1 MSGMELKGLEALL
14 KDRTPGLMDSKRA
27 YAVLVPLVE
36 QNGELCLLYEVR
48 ARTLRR
54 QPGEVCF
61 PGGLMEKGE
70 TPEDCA
76 LRETWEELGIPPEA
90 VEVIA
95 PLDFQ
100 CSLGDQVFYPILGH
114 VAPNG
119 AEALRPSPAEVKEA
133 FWVPV
138 DFFLC
143 HPPEVYTYA
152 LVPDVR
158 EFPYERIGFPQG
170 YPWRRGR
177 MEVPIYQ
184 WEGRVIWGMTAR
196 TVRGLLEAMQ

>member
-1 MSGMELKGLEALL
+1 MGIDLTALEHTF
-14 KDRTPGLMDSKRA
+14 KTRTPGLMDARRA

-36 QNGELCLLYEVR
+36 RDGELHLLYEVR
-48 ARTLRR
+48 ASTLRR

-61 PGGLMEKGE
+61 PGGLMEPGE
-70 TPEDCA
+70 TPEACA

>member
-1 MSGMELKGLEALL
+1 MSFDLNALARAL
-14 KDRTPGLMDSKRA
+14 RVRNPGLMDSRRT

-36 QNGELCLLYEVR
+36 RDGALHLLYEVR

-61 PGGLMEKGE
+61 PGGLMERGE
-70 TPEDCA
+70 TPEECA

-184 WEGRVIWGMTAR
+184 WEGHVIWGMTAR
-196 TVRGLLEAMQ
+196 TVRSLLEAMQ

>member
-1 MSGMELKGLEALL
+1 MDLANLERTLQA
-14 KDRTPGLMDSKRA
+14 RTPGLMDARRS

-36 QNGELCLLYEVR
+36 REGELCLLYEVR
-48 ARTLRR
+48 ASTLRR

-61 PGGLMEKGE
+61 PGGRMEEGE
-70 TPEDCA
+70 SPEECA

>member
-1 MSGMELKGLEALL
+1 MTIAEFERRWRGHVPAPLGVRRS
-14 KDRTPGLMDSKRA
+14 
-27 YAVLVPLVE
+27 YAVLVPLAQRAE
-36 QNGELCLLYEVR
+36 GLSMLFEVR
-48 ARTLRR
+48 ADNLER

-61 PGGLMEKGE
+61 PGGRMEPGE
-70 TPEDCA
+70 TPVQCA

>member
-1 MSGMELKGLEALL
+1 M
-14 KDRTPGLMDSKRA
+14 P
-27 YAVLVPLVE
+27 YPPL
-36 QNGELCLLYEVR
+36 
-48 ARTLRR
+48 
-54 QPGEVCF
+54 F
-61 PGGLMEKGE
+61 
-70 TPEDCA
+70 
-76 LRETWEELGIPPEA
+76 
-90 VEVIA
+90 
-95 PLDFQ
+95 
-100 CSLGDQVFYPILGH
+100 
-114 VAPNG
+114 
-119 AEALRPSPAEVKEA
+119 RPVKEA

-158 EFPYERIGFPQG
+158 ECPYERIGFPQG